1 MPEPITRRRFLRD
14 SAIAAGAVVL
24 VDPSVAFARSGM
36 FEVGSASEAQRAPHR
51 KVAGGAFAQV
61 EYFDGPNGPIAR
73 WTRLGDDLV
82 LVLLPTSLVFDVP
95 TVSEFTETISLGH
108 FEQGRGHHEIVEHFG
123 EGTLEQVRSQ
133 VAYLRL
139 FSPQPDRQAA

>member
-24 VDPSVAFARSGM
+24 LDPRSAVGASGM
-36 FEVGSASEAQRAPHR
+36 FEVGSA
-51 KVAGGAFAQV
+51 VADVRRPRGEDTGGIFAQV
-61 EYFDGPNGPIAR
+61 EYFDGRDGPIAR
-73 WTRLGDDLV
+73 WTRLGGDFV

-95 TVSEFTETISLGH
+95 TVSEFTETTSLGD
-108 FEQGRGHHEIVEHFG
+108 FEQGRGHREIVEHFG

-139 FSPQPDRQAA
+139 FPPQPDQQAA